1 MKLTIGKKASVNYL
15 AKIVRINQFKPH
27 TDPEVTRLKACVVDG
42 FNILCG
48 IDSEPGLYVYFPT
61 ACCLNPDFLRYANLY
76 KHKELNVD
84 PEQSGMFEDN
94 GRVKAIR
101 LRGELSEGFILPVT
115 MLENYVLSVT
125 NVELTCE
132 EGTEFDIVEHDGKTF
147 WINKKYIPK
156 RTQGAPGSGLNKTA
170 RQPKGIDKIIEN
182 QFRFHY
188 DTTLIKKCPHVI
200 KPNDLI
206 SITEKVHG
214 TSGISAR
221 VMCNPMAYA
230 HWYEKA
236 MIKIIQFFGG
246 DTTMAGVYDY
256 IYASRT
262 VIKNQYYNKKAG
274 NGFYGV
280 DVWKYA
286 DDIIK
291 PYLQK
296 GMTVYYE
303 IVGFLPNGGYIQKN
317 YDYGCVPPT
326 TTNKFPDG
334 EYRSHYI
341 ANPDGTHT
349 KYELGKHF
357 DIYVYRITMTN
368 VDGKVHEFSAK
379 EVQQW
384 CMFTGLQS
392 VKEWYYGYA
401 KDLYPDLNTEEHWNE
416 NFLQRLANDKEF
428 YMECNSPSCSNK
440 VPHEGLVI
448 KIENMKSEAFK
459 LKCFK
464 FLDAEG
470 KALDKGESNIED
482 EA

>member
-1 MKLTIGKKASVNYL
+1 MKLAVGKKANVNYL
-15 AKIVRINQFKPH
+15 AKIVRINSFKPH
-27 TDPEVTRLKACVVDG
+27 TDPEVTRLKCCVIDG
-42 FNILCG
+42 FNIICG

-61 ACCLNPDFLRYANLY
+61 ACCLNPDFLKYANLY
-76 KHKELNVD
+76 KHKELNAD

-101 LRGELSEGFILPVT
+101 LRGELSEGFILPAVT
-115 MLENYVLSVT
+115 LENYILSVT
-125 NVELTCE
+125 NVSIEVK

-156 RTQGAPGSGLNKTA
+156 NTRTQGSGNMGKIA
-170 RQPKGIDKIIEN
+170 KQPKGLDKIIEN

-188 DTTLIKKCPHVI
+188 NTTLIKKCPHVI
-200 KPNDLI
+200 SPESLI

-214 TSGISAR
+214 TSGISAY
-221 VMCNPMAYA
+221 VLCKQELN
-230 HWYEKA
+230 WKQ
-236 MIKIIQFFGG
+236 KIAKWLTGEEFNK
-246 DTTMAGVYDY
+246 YDY
-256 IYASRT
+256 LYSSRT
-262 VIKNQYYNKKAG
+262 VVKNQYYNKKVS
-274 NGFYGV
+274 NGFYGI

-286 DDIIK
+286 DDVIK

-296 GMTVYYE
+296 GMIVYYE
-303 IVGFLPNGGYIQKN
+303 IVGFLPNGGYIQKG
-317 YDYGCVPPT
+317 YDYGCMPP
-326 TTNKFPDG
+326 KEG
-334 EYRSHYI
+334 E
-341 ANPDGTHT
+341 
-349 KYELGKHF
+349 KYEIGKHF
-357 DIYVYRITMTN
+357 DIYVYRVTLTN
-368 VDGKVHEFSAK
+368 VTGQVHEFSAR

-384 CMFTGLQS
+384 CMMVGLPM
-392 VKEWYYGYA
+392 VNEWYYGYA
-401 KDLYPDLNTEEHWNE
+401 KDLYPDLAPSEHWNE

-440 VPHEGLVI
+440 VPHEGIVI